1 MDGCLEPA
9 LVPELL
15 VVAIDRGLVFRRDV
29 CCFEIR
35 YSRPEERIAY
45 ITLGSAHL
53 ILERIGTGRN
63 WITGLLE
70 APLGRG
76 IDFQI
81 TVPDTVPLAATLIR
95 CQASRGYR
103 AVSPY
108 FREHLESRPVFVR
121 LVGPGIAWAVCVQSY
136 STGVEDAPPAN
147 VGAPRSS
154 VRSHS
159 LLALA
164 ALDLFQVP

>member
-1 MDGCLEPA
+1 MVLWMDASNLRSSPNFWHYARLCPLDAGTDRHR
-9 LVPELL
+9 PELDHRS
-15 VVAIDRGLVFRRDV
+15 ARG
-29 CCFEIR
+29 
-35 YSRPEERIAY
+35 
-45 ITLGSAHL
+45 T
-53 ILERIGTGRN
+53 
-63 WITGLLE
+63 
-70 APLGRG
+70 LGRG

-81 TVPDTVPLAATLIR
+81 TVPDTVPLAAALIR
-95 CQASRGYR
+95 SQGSRGYR

-147 VGAPRSS
+147 VRAPRSS

-164 ALDLFQVP
+164 ALDLFQDP